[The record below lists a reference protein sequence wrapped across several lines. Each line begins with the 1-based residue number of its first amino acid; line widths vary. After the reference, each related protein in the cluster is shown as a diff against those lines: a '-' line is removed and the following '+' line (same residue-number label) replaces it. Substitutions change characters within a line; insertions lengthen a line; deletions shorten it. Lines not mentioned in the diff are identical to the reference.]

1 MREASARSADRPQL
15 QALLRRL
22 ADTSQPAVSYVIVH
36 KLDRLARARADDV
49 DLLMAIQSAG
59 AELVSVSEQIDGTPA
74 GMLLH
79 GIMASLA
86 EFYSLNLSN
95 EAKKGMGE
103 KAKRGGTIGYAP
115 VGYRN
120 VSTRLADDSGVERDV
135 KTVEVDPER
144 APHVIWAFQRY
155 AEGDISITSLTA
167 ALAARGLTSRRRI
180 SSDGTMKR
188 SAVHTMLSNPYYIGH
203 IPYHG
208 MEYPGLHEPLIDET
222 TFALVQNLLEGRRT
236 AGDRSYRRTHYVKG
250 ALHCARCGSRLG
262 FSLNTGRGGS
272 YYYFFCLGR
281 AEKRTNC
288 DLPYLQADL
297 VEDATF
303 DLWHRTSLTDQQ
315 ADVIRHLV
323 RDELDRLRT
332 GRSSDLKSIERTVA
346 KLTGTKQR
354 LLDAYLAE
362 AVQLAD
368 FRTKQELLDAQL
380 SAAQRRLNDL
390 TEDYPLCQP

>member
-1 MREASARSADRPQL
+1 LLYLRVSTTRQAHRGGQAEGYSIPAQREACTRKAAELGGAVVGEFVDAGASARSADRPQL

-180 SSDGTMKR
+180 SSDGR
-188 SAVHTMLSNPYYIGH
+188 
-203 IPYHG
+203 
-208 MEYPGLHEPLIDET
+208 
-222 TFALVQNLLEGRRT
+222 
-236 AGDRSYRRTHYVKG
+236 
-250 ALHCARCGSRLG
+250 
-262 FSLNTGRGGS
+262 
-272 YYYFFCLGR
+272 
-281 AEKRTNC
+281 
-288 DLPYLQADL
+288 
-297 VEDATF
+297 
-303 DLWHRTSLTDQQ
+303 
-315 ADVIRHLV
+315 
-323 RDELDRLRT
+323 
-332 GRSSDLKSIERTVA
+332 
-346 KLTGTKQR
+346 
-354 LLDAYLAE
+354 
-362 AVQLAD
+362 
-368 FRTKQELLDAQL
+368 
-380 SAAQRRLNDL
+380 
-390 TEDYPLCQP
+390 